1 MSSLL
6 LLVVTVIYACVTI
19 DQFFKG
25 NTSMAGVYLG
35 YTVAN
40 CGLMAVVD

>member
-6 LLVVTVIYACVTI
+6 LLVVTVIYACVMV

-25 NTSMAGVYLG
+25 NASMAGVFLG
-35 YTVAN
+35 YTIAN
-40 CGLMAVVD
+40 FALMAVAD

>member
-6 LLVVTVIYACVTI
+6 LLVVTIIYACVTI

-25 NTSMAGVYLG
+25 NASMAGVYLG
-35 YTVAN
+35 YTIAN
-40 CGLMAVVD
+40 FGLMALVD